1 MQHVVYIYSLRLP
14 PLASAAAFPY
24 LSTPIFQLRS
34 HLPTTPQTNQSE
46 SRTESEREIIGGDT
60 IRRAAAVLHAAIWP
74 LQRSP
79 PRHRGVSGLGPARI
93 RIPGERG
100 IVLESWDSKRFKKI
114 YTKKARDRIPAA
126 SAYGSSFEPTTRALW
141 RDHVQNI

>member
-1 MQHVVYIYSLRLP
+1 MYNY
-14 PLASAAAFPY
+14 AAELNWP
-24 LSTPIFQLRS
+24 
-34 HLPTTPQTNQSE
+34 
-46 SRTESEREIIGGDT
+46 TESEMYMNGSILAESH
-60 IRRAAAVLHAAIWP
+60 IRRFTLPASAMPAM
-74 LQRSP
+74 

-100 IVLESWDSKRFKKI
+100 IVLESWDSKRFYNF

-126 SAYGSSFEPTTRALW
+126 SAYGSSFAPTTRALW

>member
-1 MQHVVYIYSLRLP
+1 MRHVVYIYSLRLP

-60 IRRAAAVLHAAIWP
+60 IRRAAAVLHAAILP

-79 PRHRGVSGLGPARI
+79 PLRVTRSPASSARGRFVGDLAAQDQSKSNYAELLLLFI
-93 RIPGERG
+93 RMKLQRCFRRG
-100 IVLESWDSKRFKKI
+100 AYLTGVLA
-114 YTKKARDRIPAA
+114 TP
-126 SAYGSSFEPTTRALW
+126 
-141 RDHVQNI
+141 